1 MKILF
6 YLTRYPGV
14 GGIENVTTMIA
25 ESLAKTSSI
34 DVVSHVQQD
43 DMQVPSFVQLHKMP
57 DAGQWFT
64 QANYV
69 FADHL
74 VRDNEYDIIIYQD
87 SYAPTEKI
95 VCEVAV
101 KYQVRLLVFE
111 HNSPLFIYNKRD
123 LDPITTPKGLI
134 RHLLHPYLLHQE
146 VKRKRYLLNHSKR
159 YILLSKTFIPDF
171 CKLISV
177 DENDERITYI
187 NNPIT
192 SSESSSIEKENTIL
206 CVSRLTK
213 EKCVDKMICIWSN
226 IAGELPDCKF
236 QIVGDG
242 PERSR
247 LEAIVRNNNVP
258 RVEFVGFAKPNEYY
272 RKAKIFWMTSKY
284 EGWGMTLVEA
294 MQHGCVPIAYHS
306 FSSLNDIIDNEVN
319 GVIVPNNNV
328 QLFASKT
335 ISIINN
341 KNIFKTLSNQAIQ
354 KTMKFNL
361 NYVVQ
366 AWEKIINYE

>member
-1 MKILF
+1 M
-6 YLTRYPGV
+6 
-14 GGIENVTTMIA
+14 
-25 ESLAKTSSI
+25 SL
-34 DVVSHVQQD
+34 
-43 DMQVPSFVQLHKMP
+43 
-57 DAGQWFT
+57 
-64 QANYV
+64 
-69 FADHL
+69 
-74 VRDNEYDIIIYQD
+74 D

-236 QIVGDG
+236 QIVGDVS
-242 PERSR
+242 ERSR

-272 RKAKIFWMTSKY
+272 MKAKIFWMTSKY

-366 AWEKIINYE
+366 AWEKNY

>member
-284 EGWGMTLVEA
+284 EGWGMTLIES
-294 MQHGCVPIAYHS
+294 MQQGCVPVAYQT
-306 FSSLNDIIDNEVN
+306 FSSISDIIDNGNN
-319 GVIVPNNNV
+319 GFLILPNDMESFIVKSVLLAKKEN
-328 QLFASKT
+328 LRIEMSSSAIRKT
-335 ISIINN
+335 DNFSID
-341 KNIFKTLSNQAIQ
+341 
-354 KTMKFNL
+354 
-361 NYVVQ
+361 
-366 AWEKIINYE
+366 KIINKWYKLLEYA